1 MKMSND
7 LFQIYLT
14 DNNNSNR
21 YYLGTKGKN
30 PLVFCGLNPST
41 ATSEKSDQTIT
52 KVKTFADNFG
62 YDSFIMINLYPK
74 RSTKPS
80 ELPIKFEDELLT
92 RNIANVSKLLNTYNR
107 LDMIACW
114 GNKIEVRDYL
124 NICASQIFSS
134 LGSKFRNLFQ
144 LGSLTQMG
152 HPHHPSRLT
161 YNVKLNRFDFI
172 TYILKN

>member
-1 MKMSND
+1 MCRD

-21 YYLGTKGKN
+21 YYLGTNGKN

-41 ATSEKSDQTIT
+41 TTSEKSDLTIT
-52 KVKTFADNFG
+52 KVKSFANNYE

-74 RSTKPS
+74 RSTNPAS
-80 ELPIKFEDELLT
+80 LPIKFDNELLT
-92 RNIANVSKLLNTYNR
+92 RNIANISKLLSTYNK
-107 LDMIACW
+107 LDMLACW
-114 GNKIEVRDYL
+114 GDKIVLRDYL
-124 NICASQIFSS
+124 KICASQIFSS
-134 LGSKFRNLFQ
+134 LGSKFRSFFQ

-152 HPHHPSRLT
+152 HPHHPSRIT
-161 YNVKLNRFDFI
+161 YDVKLIRFDFK